1 MAKIIGKSKNQPFE
15 EPTVN
20 LTPLI
25 DVVFVI
31 LIGFIVIAPLL
42 EIDKVELADAP
53 HSGPKQGISVQET
66 SPISIHVRQDNSILI
81 KGVLIPQ
88 DELEAKLLVM
98 KKQYP
103 QAVPQLFHDKKAHF
117 GTYQTVK
124 NALEASGFEQLDIVL
139 NP

>member
-1 MAKIIGKSKNQPFE
+1 MARIIGKSKRNDFE

-42 EIDKVELADAP
+42 EVDKVELADAP
-53 HSGPKQGISVQET
+53 HGGPRQGISVQET
-66 SPISIHVRQDNSILI
+66 SPVAIHVRQDNSILI
-81 KGVLIPQ
+81 KGVIVTQ
-88 DELEAKLLVM
+88 DDLEEKLLLM

-103 QAVPQLFHDKKAHF
+103 EAIPQLFHDKKAHF

-124 NALEASGFEQLDIVL
+124 NALESTGFEQLDIVL

>member
-1 MAKIIGKSKNQPFE
+1 MARMIGKIKSASFE
-15 EPTVN
+15 EPSVN

-31 LIGFIVIAPLL
+31 LIGFIIIAPLL
-42 EIDKVELADAP
+42 EVDKVELADAP
-53 HSGPKQGISVQET
+53 HNGPRQSLSVQET
-66 SPISIHVRQDNSILI
+66 SPIAIHVRQDNSVLI
-81 KGVLIPQ
+81 KGMVVPSQ
-88 DELEAKLLVM
+88 ELEDKLLVL